1 MANPT
6 LNSFNIIM
14 WRIRHVLF
22 NNIGKILYHMFLNIG
37 KLNREKFKAQI
48 LKFSVVK
55 ILLFFKSVERKQQK
69 KTEQIEGSDGYW

>member
-1 MANPT
+1 
-6 LNSFNIIM
+6 
-14 WRIRHVLF
+14 
-22 NNIGKILYHMFLNIG
+22 MFLNIG

-69 KTEQIEGSDGYW
+69 KTEQIEGSDGY